1 LQGRNP
7 RFDGSRN
14 LAPNTAGQENAEFVN
29 NVIYDWGSYTVN
41 GGEGGNYNIVNN
53 YYKYGPSTGSG
64 SSIGVPVKAMVLNP
78 YKTTTLPYG
87 QFYLTGN
94 YADSYPAVS
103 ARNWR
108 GVSMSGGAQADTT
121 LSKASTAF
129 TIGTNP
135 LPTQA
140 AQAAYASVLA
150 GAGCVL
156 PVRDAIDQRI
166 VLEVQNRTGA
176 IIDVQGGYPHGTPYS
191 TSQAAWPVLNCG
203 APPTDTDHDGM
214 PDAWETANGL
224 NPNDPADRATL
235 AANGYANLENY
246 LNGLVA
252 ATVLATAPASATTGL
267 LKAYPNPVGDG
278 TLTLARPRS
287 TSAGQVLVYD
297 LQGRQVLAVH
307 TLAGGADISLPVSNL
322 RAGLYLVRYTDGAQT
337 LTTKFTKE

>member
-1 LQGRNP
+1 ML
-7 RFDGSRN
+7 
-14 LAPNTAGQENAEFVN
+14 
-29 NVIYDWGSYTVN
+29 
-41 GGEGGNYNIVNN
+41 
-53 YYKYGPSTGSG
+53 
-64 SSIGVPVKAMVLNP
+64 LNP

-87 QFYLTGN
+87 QYYLTGN
-94 YADSYPAVS
+94 YADGYPAVS

-108 GVSMSGGAQADTT
+108 GVSMNGGTQADTT

-129 TIGTNP
+129 AIGTNP

-140 AQAAYASVLA
+140 AQDAYASVLA

-176 IIDVQGGYPHGTPYS
+176 IIDVQGGYQHGTPYS
-191 TSQAAWPVLNCG
+191 VSQAAWPVLNCG

-214 PDAWETANGL
+214 PDAWETSMGL

-235 AANGYANLENY
+235 AANGYANLVNY

-252 ATVLATAPASATTGL
+252 ATVLASAPAASTADL
-267 LKAYPNPVGDG
+267 LQAYPNPVGGG
-278 TLTLARPRS
+278 TLTLTRPRS
-287 TSAGQVLVYD
+287 TSPGQVAVYD
-297 LQGRQVLAVH
+297 LRGRQVLTVS
-307 TLAGGADISLPVSNL
+307 TLAGNTDISLPVNGLST
-322 RAGLYLVRYTDGAQT
+322 GLYLVRYTDARQT